1 MVRSEAKHYDFEDP
15 AGKNK
20 STGEERI
27 NNNDNINDS
36 NPGVHLDKENVTN
49 QNTPKYE
56 DSRLKELKYTFS
68 PEDELTELADE
79 MIFRA
84 ANPKNIGIFSSG
96 GLSNKIIEKI
106 QDKYSSSFKNYNFET
121 TFKMFDRS
129 IVPLKPS
136 KTSTEEDDFTP
147 DDDDQF
153 QPPEIE
159 KESIE
164 KESIEHASPEV
175 DEMVPQPDIDSA
187 EIEFE
192 FEPDPGHELPET
204 YQTETVDHQEPGYL
218 LEADE
223 AIESEPE
230 QPKHLTFRERA
241 HQIFYGLKRR
251 LGLAKPR
258 EPIEPKDETEKLPPQ
273 EAIESQEIE
282 PEYII
287 KEPLPDDID
296 LAAEAEYVM
305 PEPEPPDVVQPPAQR
320 EETLTVTKVLEDKDI
335 LFIFTCLDDE
345 FDIEN
350 ALIMSELAKKNNI
363 LSIVIATLPRY
374 FGNVENVYATN
385 KILQRLR
392 LIAEIVILTP
402 YYETIDF
409 KLIPKLIQELLD
421 VIIETGLI
429 NVDVADLKIVVKG
442 GNVGIVT
449 FGSGKHVTRH
459 KDALFE
465 ALDSK
470 LLNVELGGVQKAL
483 LNVTGSKNI
492 TLAEVEGLADQIKN
506 RIANGARFI
515 LGTNIDPNMTDSLK
529 IFVLLGVTPMQVM
542 VNKYASE

>member
-15 AGKNK
+15 TGKNEP
-20 STGEERI
+20 TGEDGI
-27 NNNDNINDS
+27 KNNDRINDS
-36 NPGVHLDKENVTN
+36 NPGVNLNKENVAN
-49 QNTPKYE
+49 QNTPKYQ

-68 PEDELTELADE
+68 PEDELTELSDE

-96 GLSNKIIEKI
+96 GLSNKIVEKI
-106 QDKYSSSFKNYNFET
+106 QDKYSRSFKNYNFET

-136 KTSTEEDDFTP
+136 MTGSKEDDFSP
-147 DDDDQF
+147 DDEHQF

-164 KESIEHASPEV
+164 PVPPEV
-175 DEMVPQPDIDSA
+175 DAMIEQPEIDSA

-204 YQTETVDHQEPGYL
+204 NQTETIDHPEPDYL
-218 LEADE
+218 LDADE
-223 AIESEPE
+223 GIEPE
-230 QPKHLTFRERA
+230 PEHSKPLTIRERA
-241 HQIFYGLKRR
+241 HQIFYELKKR

-258 EPIEPKDETEKLPPQ
+258 EPIELIDEKEKLAPQ
-273 EAIESQEIE
+273 EAIQSQEIE
-282 PEYII
+282 PEYMT
-287 KEPLPDDID
+287 KEQLPDDIT
-296 LAAEAEYVM
+296 AEAEDEYVI
-305 PEPEPPDVVQPPAQR
+305 PEPEPPEVVLPPAQR
-320 EETLTVTKVLEDKDI
+320 DETTTVTKVLEDKDM

-363 LSIVIATLPRY
+363 LSIVIASLPRY
-374 FGNVENVYATN
+374 FGKVENVYATN

-392 LIAEIVILTP
+392 LIAEIVILIP

-409 KLIPKLIQELLD
+409 KFIPKLIQELLD
-421 VIIETGLI
+421 VIIQTGLI
-429 NVDVADLKIVVKG
+429 NVDVADLKIVIKG

-515 LGTNIDPNMTDSLK
+515 LGTTIDPNMTDSLK
-529 IFVLLGVTPMQVM
+529 IFILLGVTPMQVM
-542 VNKYASE
+542 VNKYATE